1 MYVPHHPE
9 NPAAREET
17 RMRRLIASIYTTL
30 DGVVDMDG
38 DMVQK
43 WHFPFF
49 NDELA
54 TYAHQQLFAADA
66 LLLGRRTY
74 DGFAATWPSITDE
87 QGFADRMNH
96 LPKYV
101 VSTTLATAAWNNTT
115 IIRDQVPDA
124 VTTLKQQPGQDILL
138 YGSATL
144 MHTLM
149 HDALIDEYRLWVHP
163 VVAGSGRRLFQDS
176 EEMTLLQRT
185 AITPFSSGVTILHYQ
200 PAGKDEQAAVRNEEA

>member
-1 MYVPHHPE
+1 VERFTSTNEVHE
-9 NPAAREET
+9 R
-17 RMRRLIASIYTTL
+17 IYAPF
-30 DGVVDMDG
+30 G
-38 DMVQK
+38 
-43 WHFPFF
+43 HFPFF

-54 TYAHQQLFAADA
+54 TYAREQLFAADA

-74 DGFAATWPSITDE
+74 DIFAASWPSVTDE

-101 VSTTLATAAWNNTT
+101 VSTSLATADWTNTT
-115 IIRDQVPDA
+115 IIGDQVPDA
-124 VTTLKQQPGQDILL
+124 VAALKQQPGQDILL

-149 HDALIDEYRLWVHP
+149 ANGLIDEYRLWVHP
-163 VVAGSGRRLFQDS
+163 VVAGGGQRLFQDS
-176 EEMTLLQRT
+176 QEMTLLQRT

-200 PAGKDEQAAVRNEEA
+200 PTSK

>member
-1 MYVPHHPE
+1 
-9 NPAAREET
+9 
-17 RMRRLIASIYTTL
+17 MRKLIVSTYLTL
-30 DGVVDMDG
+30 DGVMSLDG
-38 DMVQK
+38 DMSQK

-54 TYAHQQLFAADA
+54 KYSHQQLFAADA

-74 DGFAATWPSITDE
+74 DGFAASWPSVTDE
-87 QGFADRMNH
+87 EGFADRMNH

-101 VSTTLATAAWNNTT
+101 VSATLATAEWTNTT

-124 VTTLKQQPGQDILL
+124 VASLKQQPGQDILL

-144 MHTLM
+144 MHTLL
-149 HDALIDEYRLWVHP
+149 HHGLVDEYRLWVHP
-163 VVAGSGRRLFQDS
+163 VVAGSGQRLFHDS
-176 EEMTLLQRT
+176 QEMTFLQRT

-200 PAGKDEQAAVRNEEA
+200 PATEKAAASSST